1 MLRNQGKHTTRCGSN
16 DHRHESF
23 LNEDGIRVFNLD
35 CVVNCERRP
44 PSNAQNVGNQAVDG
58 DGSGEN
64 NEEDLDAQHAG
75 AQTEDGL
82 VRDAWRLISA
92 VKAWP
97 TTDWFLP
104 QLVDYSHEGG
114 RVIRQAV
121 ALINKSL
128 PDVTWDHSDSSRDV
142 AGHVEKA
149 YWEKSSDIP
158 PGVNGTL
165 VVDPEYDSKAAKGLQ
180 NKTIRNGSIGL
191 RMQVKQSHEDMDKWD
206 FLEKQGQIVN
216 GEEVRWLPVKVAT
229 VQHMAFV
236 PAGLGA
242 DPNAGRREKQQ
253 NATQHNSY
261 HHNGH
266 KGERGMEKLMAFIAT
281 FCQAL
286 GLEESLSAGS
296 EIPPGLEDRV
306 INQVSILAKAQQAY
320 NQIVAQLQA
329 IGQSLLHEG
338 ATSLTVA
345 QTLERLP
352 GFIAM
357 AKHGKSFLEHR
368 RKEALEWFD
377 KAKVEPNVDMSDTA
391 KRLRKRIEETVDLDF
406 IEDSLEDYKAQAEKR
421 YGTSN
426 RSSTDPPLNDGKTEQ
441 VPIITGRNRDIVDGA
456 KRLSL

>member
-1 MLRNQGKHTTRCGSN
+1 MRRDQGKHTTRCGSN

-23 LNEDGIRVFNLD
+23 MNEDGVRVFNLD

-44 PSNAQNVGNQAVDG
+44 ASSAHAVDNQAN
-58 DGSGEN
+58 GSSLEDE
-64 NEEDLDAQHAG
+64 EEDLDTQHAG
-75 AQTEDGL
+75 AQSHDGL
-82 VRDAWRLISA
+82 VRDSWRLISA

-104 QLVDYSHEGG
+104 QMVDYGHEGG
-114 RVIRQAV
+114 KVIRQAV

-128 PDVTWDHSDSSRDV
+128 PDVTWDHSSSSRDV

-149 YWEKSSDIP
+149 HWENSSDIP

-216 GEEVRWLPVKVAT
+216 GEEVRWLPVKVTA

-242 DPNAGRREKQQ
+242 DPNAGRREKQN
-253 NATQHNSY
+253 NATRHNSY
-261 HHNGH
+261 QHNAHEG
-266 KGERGMEKLMAFIAT
+266 GRGMEKYMAIIAAL
-281 FCQAL
+281 CQAL
-286 GLEESLSAGS
+286 GLEHSFSAGS
-296 EIPPGLEDRV
+296 ELPPDLQDRMT
-306 INQVSILAKAQQAY
+306 NQVGILAKAQQAY
-320 NQIVAQLQA
+320 NQIVAQLQDLSK
-329 IGQSLLHEG
+329 SLLGEG
-338 ATSLTVA
+338 ETSVTTA

-352 GFIAM
+352 GVIAM
-357 AKHGKSFLEHR
+357 AKHGTAFLEHR
-368 RKEALEWFD
+368 RKEALNWFD
-377 KAKVEPNVDMSDTA
+377 KAKVEPNVDMSDAT
-391 KRLRKRIEETVDLDF
+391 KRLRKRLEETADLDF
-406 IEDSLEDYKAQAEKR
+406 IEDSLEDYKTQAEKR

-426 RSSTDPPLNDGKTEQ
+426 RSSTDPPLQGEQSEQPPVVTGLNREIIDGL
-441 VPIITGRNRDIVDGA
+441 
-456 KRLSL
+456 KRLDI